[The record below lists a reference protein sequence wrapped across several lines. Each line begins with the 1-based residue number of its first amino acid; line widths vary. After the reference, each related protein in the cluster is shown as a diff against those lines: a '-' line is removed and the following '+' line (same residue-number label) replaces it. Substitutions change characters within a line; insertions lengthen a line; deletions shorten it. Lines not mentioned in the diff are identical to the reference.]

1 MTHIRNWIYIV
12 LLAILGTS
20 SVNAEHHKEH
30 FYRNFWNPTYHTQR
44 LNYCSLDAQV
54 CGLAV
59 ANKYCK
65 LLGYEKADEALID
78 YNVGLTN
85 FISSKAQCRGWN
97 CNGFTLI
104 TCVGKFSQKPIKHYS
119 YRSQRFV
126 FPRFDHY
133 RIDWCYAD
141 GHECGQRVA
150 YSFCRRMGYMNAQY
164 YKKQEHISATKAL
177 GNHKLCFGDACKGFS
192 SITCYR

>member
-1 MTHIRNWIYIV
+1 MISLRHLIIIFVAAFSLIT
-12 LLAILGTS
+12 
-20 SVNAEHHKEH
+20 NASADKKQNV
-30 FYRNFWNPTYHTQR
+30 YRNFWNPIYKGQR
-44 LNYCSLDAQV
+44 LNYCSLDSKE

-59 ANKYCK
+59 ANKYCQMMD
-65 LLGYEKADEALID
+65 YERAEEALID

-85 FISSKAQCRGWN
+85 YILRRAQCKGWS

-104 TCVGKFSQKPIKHYS
+104 TCVKNFSKNPPEVYH

-133 RIDWCYAD
+133 RIDWCYEN
-141 GHECGQRVA
+141 GRGCGQRAA
-150 YSFCRRMGYMNAQY
+150 YSFCRRMGFMNAQY
-164 YKKQEHISATKAL
+164 FKKQEHVAATKDL
-177 GNHKLCFGDACKGFS
+177 GNRKLCFGDNCSGFS